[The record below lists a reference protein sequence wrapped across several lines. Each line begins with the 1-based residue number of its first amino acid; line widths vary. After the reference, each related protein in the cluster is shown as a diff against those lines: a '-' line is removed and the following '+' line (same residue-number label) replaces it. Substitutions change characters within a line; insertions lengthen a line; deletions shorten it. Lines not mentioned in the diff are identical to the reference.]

1 MEVGQTISGMGPL
14 GHFTLTDGEVS
25 RLFIGTG
32 TGFAPLY
39 FQIRALEQRKAA
51 SRTHFI
57 FGVRTEDEVFLQ
69 SDIARIQSENSNF
82 SFEQYISRPSD
93 STSHYQKGYVTDA
106 LTPEYISQFQE
117 FFIC

>member
-1 MEVGQTISGMGPL
+1 MGPL

-39 FQIRALEQRKAA
+39 FQIKALEQRKAL
-51 SRTHFI
+51 SRTHFL
-57 FGVRTEDEVFLQ
+57 FGVRTEDDVFLQ
-69 SDIARIQSENSNF
+69 EEIVRIQSENPNF
-82 SFEQYISRPSD
+82 SFEQYISRPKDAS
-93 STSHYQKGYVTDA
+93 SSFRNGYVTEA
-106 LTPEYISQFQE
+106 LTPEYIGQFQE